1 MKKIEEYIFEKFKI
15 SIKNS
20 QVDIHKE
27 ISFND
32 WIEYLDEI
40 DLTYEILREEKDTSS
55 AWAVKIKNTKAPA
68 FNIILTKP
76 NRIYFTIS
84 SIHLGEYDGKFDK
97 ISKFTDEWWEKGFDI
112 KGKGYL
118 FTMNN
123 ANLLKEKLQDII
135 DISK

>member
-1 MKKIEEYIFEKFKI
+1 MKKIEEYIVEKFKI
-15 SIKNS
+15 TNKNS

-27 ISFND
+27 ISFDD

-40 DLTYEILREEKDTSS
+40 DLTYESLREKDSLS
-55 AWAVKIKNTKAPA
+55 VWAFRIKNTKAPA

-84 SIHLGEYDGKFDK
+84 SINLGEYDGKFDK
-97 ISKFTDEWWEKGFDI
+97 KSKFTYEWWEEGFDI
-112 KGKGYL
+112 KGNRCL

-123 ANLLKEKLQDII
+123 ANLLKEKLQNII

>member
-1 MKKIEEYIFEKFKI
+1 MKKIEEYIVEKFKI
-15 SIKNS
+15 SNKNS

-27 ISFND
+27 ISFDD

-40 DLTYEILREEKDTSS
+40 DLTYESLREKDTSS
-55 AWAVKIKNTKAPA
+55 AWAVRIKNTKAPN
-68 FNIILTKP
+68 FNLILTKP

-84 SIHLGEYDGKFDK
+84 SIHLGEYGGKFDK
-97 ISKFTDEWWEKGFDI
+97 KSKFTDKWWEEGFDI